1 MAIPQIPD
9 LLRAVLAHSADVEA
23 IPDTTPTGQGVFS
36 YRDGWPVITE
46 VELEAGGIAPDRKF
60 FNEIYRLLS
69 GHTFYTQSGNVYP
82 WVGASESFPGLN
94 YLRGAHVLGSDYQE
108 YVAKKPSGPE
118 IPAEGGGFV
127 GPVNPVGDAS
137 GVWMPV
143 FNISTVEKNG
153 INRPDGV
160 TIKVD
165 ETGKLTAAVSKYEI
179 GEFYYFRHPTLKTG
193 FQPAQGGV
201 IANAATVF
209 PDIWAY
215 LQTTEGQKLCKT
227 EAEWQAMSTAIWH
240 TNADGSTVGWN
251 GIGGVPYYAPNLGA
265 GSLRMPDVRG
275 MYPEAAGFDAL
286 GVGGVHGD
294 KIRNIIAVHPG
305 DSRDGFGALSGAV
318 YSSYNPYLV
327 SNTSGGSQ
335 FWMYPTSFDVSRIV
349 PVGNANKPRAWG
361 ALACAYLGTPAS

>member
-209 PDIWAY
+209 PEIWAY

-275 MYPEAAGFDAL
+275 MYPEAAGFDSL

-294 KIRNIIAVHPG
+294 QARRVVGRAKAIWGSNLEPI
-305 DSRDGFGALSGAV
+305 SGAFRRETSTAV
-318 YSSYNPYLV
+318 SGYGSGVGYSDLILDTALV
-327 SNTSGGSQ
+327 V
-335 FWMYPTSFDVSRIV
+335 PT
-349 PVGNANKPRAWG
+349 GAANAPRRWG
-361 ALACAYLGTPAS
+361 ALACAYLGQPAL